1 MGEREKYNLALL
13 ACALQPFF
21 TSVYRYFLLL
31 LLPLPLRVSDRE
43 IGLGLGAIGCIF
55 HFFQKRENL
64 SLHLSISFFIL
75 FYFILRTN
83 NNRKKRTET

>member
-31 LLPLPLRVSDRE
+31 LLPLRVSDRE

-64 SLHLSISFFIL
+64 SLHLF
-75 FYFILRTN
+75 FYFILFHFTDQQ
-83 NNRKKRTET
+83 

>member
-31 LLPLPLRVSDRE
+31 LLLPLRVSDRE

-55 HFFQKRENL
+55 PFFQKRENL
-64 SLHLSISFFIL
+64 SLHLSISFFIS

-83 NNRKKRTET
+83 NNRKKPTET